1 MLSHSVSVHA
11 KHYNFFFF
19 SRLKKMNP
27 CMQNANLVHSVIL
40 KANATLLLLT
50 YYVLARRV

>member
-11 KHYNFFFF
+11 KHYNFFF

-40 KANATLLLLT
+40 KANATLLLPT
-50 YYVLARRV
+50 YYVLARRA

>member
-19 SRLKKMNP
+19 KIKENESMHAK
-27 CMQNANLVHSVIL
+27 CESC
-40 KANATLLLLT
+40 T
-50 YYVLARRV
+50 